1 MDLSY
6 RRGTARRFNSV
17 DF

>member
-17 DF
+17 DL